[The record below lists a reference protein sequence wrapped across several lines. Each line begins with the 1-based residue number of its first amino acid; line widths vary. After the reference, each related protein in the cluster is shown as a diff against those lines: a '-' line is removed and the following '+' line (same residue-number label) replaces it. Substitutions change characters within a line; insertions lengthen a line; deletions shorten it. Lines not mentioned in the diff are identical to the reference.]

1 MYYVVIVMLIWGFP
15 NVMMCHCY
23 VLFLPGRGIVHDA
36 NLCQISVYVWFCDL
50 RVISFFI
57 FYSLFTAD
65 RVWVNLKRFSYL
77 IITNVITRKIFLWLY
92 FISYKIKN
100 VFEKKWSSQL
110 LQMGTC
116 LQQKSSSHGQPLAKC
131 SSPCW
136 FIWGITAIY

>member
-1 MYYVVIVMLIWGFP
+1 MLIWSFP

-23 VLFLPGRGIVHDA
+23 VLFLPGQGNVHDA
-36 NLCQISVYVWFCDL
+36 NLCQISVYVRFCDL

-77 IITNVITRKIFLWLY
+77 IITNIITRKIFLWLY

-100 VFEKKWSSQL
+100 IFEKKRFIGYYKW
-110 LQMGTC
+110 GTC
-116 LQQKSSSHGQPLAKC
+116 LQQRSSSHGQLLAKC
-131 SSPCW
+131 CSPDW
-136 FIWGITAIY
+136 LIYLRYYCHLLNGG